1 MDIVIFSGGRGNKTL
16 LQSLQHQSPDFLGKV
31 KVIVNGLDDGASTG
45 AIREMFGDNA
55 HGISDFLK
63 VAVAMSPKEK
73 LVKIL
78 DERFAV
84 LRSTNEKLSF
94 ANELYN
100 FIFMDDDFS
109 FLVKYEDADDVKN
122 SIKQKILFFI
132 DYFCTKNGSIPN
144 LSDFKLGNIVF
155 AAMLA
160 ENKINFQKSL
170 LSFMDFCGVDKD
182 RFEIIQSTEVNSYLV
197 GILKN
202 GSLLPNEAAVVLTRS
217 NDFILRT
224 FQLSKPLTAADIRNI
239 CSIELEDKT
248 KFLDECEVIPDAG
261 SDAINAINSSSAII
275 YGAGTPYS
283 SLLPSL
289 ELIGMADAIKNAKGP
304 KILVANLVKETSN
317 TISAVD
323 LINSILSFLEKSIS
337 DKHNFDGQDYITHIV
352 IPDDTSNIKMSENSI
367 SMDSNEINDKY
378 KWINVVSADIRSSDN
393 MASHD
398 GKKLKEC
405 LFSIINAS

>member
-1 MDIVIFSGGRGNKTL
+1 
-16 LQSLQHQSPDFLGKV
+16 V